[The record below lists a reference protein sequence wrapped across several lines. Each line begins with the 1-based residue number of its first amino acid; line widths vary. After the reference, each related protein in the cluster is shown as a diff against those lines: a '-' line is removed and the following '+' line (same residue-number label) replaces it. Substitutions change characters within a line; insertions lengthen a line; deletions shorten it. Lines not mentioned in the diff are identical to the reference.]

1 MLLLFCAILS
11 WRLPNGFWDVRGLLP
26 LLRDHSREELAELAG
41 CGKTGVCS
49 EIFFCIRIWFWT
61 ETVGSEV
68 YLVDKG
74 FLFGF

>member
-1 MLLLFCAILS
+1 MKVERPAKTPVFVCFF
-11 WRLPNGFWDVRGLLP
+11 GEETVRSVALNSS
-26 LLRDHSREELAELAG
+26 LRTLAG